1 MRRRIVLVPMSM
13 EATLLTEEGLDFTA
27 EFLWDDV
34 GCQFRVKDLD
44 RFLSRIHFEEKRVF
58 HHFTKNM
65 ANENVGLL
73 DAGRAGGRND

>member
-34 GCQFRVKDLD
+34 GCEFRVKNLEGC
-44 RFLSRIHFEEKRVF
+44 RSSLISTGSSILSKKA
-58 HHFTKNM
+58 TY
-65 ANENVGLL
+65 
-73 DAGRAGGRND
+73 